1 MRDITIEL
9 TKEEV
14 KDISE
19 GYCVKKRTLTGHWVT
34 IRGNK
39 EFDGERY

>member
-14 KDISE
+14 KNISE
-19 GYCVKKRTLTGHWVT
+19 GYCVKKRMLTGYWVT

-39 EFDGERY
+39 EFDDVRY